1 MATSTA
7 PAVWWVYVLAGA
19 VTVIFTATV
28 VGVIVFAQR
37 RQVEQS
43 QRFSQGLV
51 EAQEA
56 ERARIARELH
66 DDIIQRIA
74 LIGGE
79 VTELGRVIPD
89 PPPIVHQRLE
99 GLRDELRDLADE
111 VRSMA
116 RRAHPSI
123 LDHLGLFKALQSLAG
138 EMRISD
144 GLDVTLDLDLDDG
157 QNGLPSPA
165 ALSLYRVAQ
174 EGLRNVA
181 RHAGT
186 GAAVL
191 RAGRRD
197 RGVFVEVQDEGVGSS
212 PGDRDGRGLGL
223 RGLSERLR
231 AVKGQLSLDSEP
243 GRGTRLTAW
252 VSERT
257 NDS

>member
-1 MATSTA
+1 MAAGTA

-28 VGVIVFAQR
+28 VGVIVLAQR

-43 QRFSQGLV
+43 RRFSQGLV

-79 VTELGRVIPD
+79 VSQLGRVIPD
-89 PPPIVHQRLE
+89 PPAIVHQRLD

-123 LDHLGLFKALQSLAG
+123 LDHLGLLKALQSLAG

-144 GLDVTLDLDLDDG
+144 GLDVTLDLALEDSP
-157 QNGLPSPA
+157 NGLAGPA

-186 GAAVL
+186 GSAML
-191 RAGRRD
+191 RAGRREG
-197 RGVFVEVQDEGVGSS
+197 GVFVEVEDAGRGMIPSA
-212 PGDRDGRGLGL
+212 RDGRGLGL

-231 AVKGQLSLDSEP
+231 AVRGELILDSEP
-243 GRGTRLTAW
+243 GQGTRLRAW
-252 VSERT
+252 VPQRT
-257 NDS
+257 GDR

>member
-1 MATSTA
+1 MAEGTA
-7 PAVWWVYVLAGA
+7 PAIWWIYLLAGA

-28 VGVIVFAQR
+28 VGVIVLAQR

-79 VTELGRVIPD
+79 VSELGRVLTD
-89 PPPIVHQRLE
+89 PTPAVTQRLE
-99 GLRDELRDLADE
+99 GLREELLDLADE

-123 LDHLGLFKALQSLAG
+123 LDHLGLVKALQSLAG
-138 EMRISD
+138 EMQISD
-144 GLDVTLDLDLDDG
+144 GLDVTLELGLDES
-157 QNGLPSPA
+157 QNGVPSQA
-165 ALSLYRVAQ
+165 ALPLYRVAQ

-191 RAGRRD
+191 RAGRRQG
-197 RGVFVEVQDEGVGSS
+197 GVFVEVEDRGVGMTQGSRE
-212 PGDRDGRGLGL
+212 DRGLGL
-223 RGLSERLR
+223 LGLSERLR
-231 AVKGQLSLDSEP
+231 AVRGQLLLDSEP

-252 VSERT
+252 VPER
-257 NDS
+257 SRQ